1 MPERDKRQ
9 LDVETARSR
18 VLMTTENGT
27 SRPDDLGDDDIV
39 AAIDELIHPTGMFQA
54 VSARDQLAYDR
65 QTEAE
70 LKSMFNNIVWEFL
83 EPVGLS
89 LYTLS
94 DYVVRSG
101 GEGAEKSRIIL
112 GTVDACIGALRPLI
126 KASETIKY
134 HDILDVLK
142 SIERPLIDVQTGKR
156 KALTE
161 RDTKNLTRDF
171 NELRRLIHQS
181 LSADGVTTQAT
192 VKQEEEA
199 FSAAATPHI
208 SEVPNFFRTVDPG
221 DLQKLYAAGLTRLGD
236 LGTSSALEISQAAG
250 VGTNTA
256 ELIKACAFRA
266 MMSLPTSSTD
276 GNPAVAASDTG
287 FALVEGAVEDLS
299 DSPDEP
305 VPGRRF
311 RFEDS
316 GPLSERE
323 RLMGTLEVM
332 AREIADYGQAATKL
346 NLELQRTYRALLR
359 LNGQRDRLHGEVD
372 FHRDELRPLF
382 EMGDS
387 PETNAAIA
395 LHKQLLQE
403 LRQVSEVILSAQRKM
418 EMISARMGDAVGD
431 IREVESEIGDLRR
444 RRRARRQSSET

>member
-18 VLMTTENGT
+18 VLMTTENGA
-27 SRPDDLGDDDIV
+27 SRAEDLGDDDIV

-54 VSARDQLAYDR
+54 VSAKDQLAYDR

-70 LKSMFNNIVWEFL
+70 LKSMFSNIVWEFL

-142 SIERPLIDVQTGKR
+142 SIERPLVDVQTGKR

-192 VKQEEEA
+192 VKQEEET

-208 SEVPNFFRTVDPG
+208 SEVPTFFRTVDPG

-236 LGTSSALEISQAAG
+236 LGTSSALELSQAAG
-250 VGTNTA
+250 IGTNTA

-266 MMSLPTSSTD
+266 MMSLPNSSTD
-276 GNPAVAASDTG
+276 GNLAVAASDTG
-287 FALVEGAVEDLS
+287 FALVEGVAVEDLS

-305 VPGRRF
+305 LTERGRAF
-311 RFEDS
+311 RDS

-332 AREIADYGQAATKL
+332 AREVADYGQSATKL

-359 LNGQRDRLHGEVD
+359 LNGQRDRLRGEVD

-395 LHKQLLQE
+395 LHKQLMQD

-418 EMISARMGDAVGD
+418 EMIAARMGDAVGD
-431 IREVESEIGDLRR
+431 VREVESEIGDLRR
-444 RRRARRQSSET
+444 KRRARRQTSE

>member
-27 SRPDDLGDDDIV
+27 SRQDDLGDDDIV

-54 VSARDQLAYDR
+54 VSLSAKDQLAYDR

-70 LKSMFNNIVWEFL
+70 LKSMFSNIVWEFL

-89 LYTLS
+89 LYTLA

-101 GEGAEKSRIIL
+101 GEGAGRIIL

-142 SIERPLIDVQTGKR
+142 SIERPLLDVQTGKR

-181 LSADGVTTQAT
+181 LSADGPTTQAT
-192 VKQEEEA
+192 VKQDEEA

-266 MMSLPTSSTD
+266 MVSLPGTSTD
-276 GNPAVAASDTG
+276 GNPAVAPDTG
-287 FALVEGAVEDLS
+287 FALVEGGVEDIS
-299 DSPDEP
+299 DSPDAPLIER
-305 VPGRRF
+305 GRGF
-311 RFEDS
+311 RDS
-316 GPLSERE
+316 GPLSERD
-323 RLMGTLEVM
+323 RLMGTLDVM
-332 AREIADYGQAATKL
+332 AREIAEYGQSATKL
-346 NLELQRTYRALLR
+346 NLELQRAYRALLR
-359 LNGQRDRLHGEVD
+359 LHGQRDRLRGEVD

-403 LRQVSEVILSAQRKM
+403 LRQVSEVVLSAQRKM
-418 EMISARMGDAVGD
+418 EMIAARMGDAVSD
-431 IREVESEIGDLRR
+431 VREVESEIGDLRR
-444 RRRARRQSSET
+444 KRRARRQPSET